1 MADKTEIIYDL
12 IFNTQAASKDIA
24 SLNVQ
29 LKTVQDNF
37 TKATGA
43 GTKATAAFAQTGR
56 AFGAAGQGIQNASFQ
71 VADFATQVQ
80 SGTDVTRAL
89 SQQLPQLL
97 GGFGALGAAIGAG
110 VAIFGPYIGS
120 LIDLGERTKT
130 VEQATKDATDAMDRM
145 ETSQAALN
153 ISVAELR
160 EKYGAFATEIS
171 SVNAALAELDKRE
184 AFKAIQV
191 GLGAV
196 LSNLQETVYIA
207 DEARVAL
214 DEIASTGNSIATLRV
229 TETIAKK
236 LGLNTEELSRGV
248 EALKD
253 VQRNANLATA
263 VPAARA
269 FVEELLAGTPA
280 AQQLGRELS
289 TLLSQA
295 LQLEQVSQRV
305 SGAGFSFTPEIVAGI
320 QFTNSEGDAAVA
332 AQLVAIEERVAAAK
346 RATAKAAQEAAAAQR
361 EQRAAYD
368 QFISSIDRG
377 VTPLQRTQDTLRKAE
392 ENFARFRTQMSPEEV
407 AAYSAYIG
415 DLNTKIAD
423 LTFKER
429 WDEMSKGIT
438 AAKDAMTPLQEAV
451 LGIGQSIQD
460 SFVNGLAD
468 AFSAFIEGTA
478 TAEEAF
484 KQFATSFLK
493 EITAMIIKAVLLYTI
508 QSALGMGGGAG
519 INIGGMTF
527 GGLFAKGGVFSR
539 GRELNKFA
547 SGGIVNGPTLFP
559 MAGGST
565 GLMGE
570 AGPEAIVPLTR
581 RNGKLGVEAS
591 PVNVTVINNSS
602 AAVSTRRSADG
613 GLTIEVVEEAVA
625 NAIARGGNKIDSALS
640 RGYGLRRAGR

>member
-80 SGTDVTRAL
+80 GGTDVTRAL
-89 SQQLPQLL
+89 AQQLPQLL
-97 GGFGALGAAIGAG
+97 GGFGALGAAVGAG

-508 QSALGMGGGAG
+508 QTALGGAG
-519 INIGGMTF
+519 GGL
-527 GGLFAKGGVFSR
+527 GGLFGGGGIYGKGGVFNR
-539 GRELNKFA
+539 GREVQRFA
-547 SGGIVNGPTLFP
+547 NGGIVNSPTLFP
-559 MAGGST
+559 MAGGAT